1 MINKYFA
8 LFFDDVRN
16 FIETLPND
24 DQGKI
29 NATVVTMESGNFES
43 IYIKTLKGPIKELI
57 IKKYRL
63 IFFINQNIIY
73 FIGVFIKKSTKT
85 PKKEIENAKKIYK
98 TIIENYK

>member
-1 MINKYFA
+1 MNNKYFA

-16 FIETLPND
+16 FIKILPNE

-29 NATVVTMESGNFES
+29 NATVVIMESGDFES
-43 IYIKTLKGPIKELI
+43 IYIKTLKTPIKELI

-63 IFFINQNIIY
+63 VFFIHKNIIY
-73 FIGVFIKKSTKT
+73 FIGMFIKKSTKT
-85 PKKEIENAKKIYK
+85 SRKESENAEKIYK

>member
-1 MINKYFA
+1 MSNKYFA
-8 LFFDDVRN
+8 LFLDNVRN
-16 FIETLPND
+16 FIDTLPDD

-29 NATVVTMESGNFES
+29 NATVIAMESGDFES
-43 IYIKTLKGPIKELI
+43 IYIKTLKTPIKELI

-63 IFFINQNIIY
+63 VFFIHQNTIY

-98 TIIENYK
+98 MMMKKL